1 MPAAPLTA
9 LHARTHSS
17 PAPGKYA
24 GGGDS
29 GNGTPTAAAAVV
41 AAVAASVPA
50 SSRPSGSG
58 GLQIVGYEESGEEVA
73 TTTPEFPQRPGRQ
86 LCDFYVKTGNCK
98 FGADCVNDHPLEYAV
113 PLTLLGYPLRPGQPV
128 CAFYLKNANC
138 KYAASCR
145 FHHPALRPIYAG
157 TATAPSTTLPQAG
170 GDGSSDGDVGPLPLP
185 QQQQQQKPPAGP
197 PKRRA
202 AAAAG
207 GA

>member
-1 MPAAPLTA
+1 MEPFSAAFLRAHSMPPPVEAASSARAPATDGATTPPPMAPSPLPSRRTKALGAPAATTPHADGRAASVDARRNRSNAPSSYAEAAMPAAPLTA

-113 PLTLLGYPLRPGQPV
+113 R
-128 CAFYLKNANC
+128 
-138 KYAASCR
+138 CR
-145 FHHPALRPIYAG
+145 ML
-157 TATAPSTTLPQAG
+157 
-170 GDGSSDGDVGPLPLP
+170 
-185 QQQQQQKPPAGP
+185 
-197 PKRRA
+197 
-202 AAAAG
+202 
-207 GA
+207 